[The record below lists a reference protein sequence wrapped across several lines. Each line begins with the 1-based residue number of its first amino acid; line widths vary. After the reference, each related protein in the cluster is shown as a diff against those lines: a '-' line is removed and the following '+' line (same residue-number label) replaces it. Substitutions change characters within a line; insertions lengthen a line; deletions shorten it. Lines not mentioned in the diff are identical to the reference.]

1 MESCRPAEEEE
12 ISALW
17 DEVQRVDASLSP
29 SDTTAEKVKDKAD
42 FKSFLAKHMVE
53 RHYFLSL
60 KKCGEASCSTCQ
72 PITLPEEE
80 AKRLFHFPDPLLRK
94 NSDHFQDFASVY
106 GKPTTEKDR
115 PSLKSGFRQ
124 PQVALQNLRHLS

>member
-1 MESCRPAEEEE
+1 ME
-12 ISALW
+12 
-17 DEVQRVDASLSP
+17 
-29 SDTTAEKVKDKAD
+29 
-42 FKSFLAKHMVE
+42 
-53 RHYFLSL
+53 
-60 KKCGEASCSTCQ
+60 KCGEASCSTCQ

-115 PSLKSGFRQ
+115 PSLKSGVPSTAGGTAEPPPFVLKAER
-124 PQVALQNLRHLS
+124 VRRTECDTLVHKRKKSKKTSKHKERKILGSTEVEGLMSARTV